1 MYYHTIDTLYDGV
14 SRFKVQ
20 TAVSKFTLKLFF
32 QFFFIFFVFQ
42 RTFFSNIPFSGHL
55 GLSKKRGQLWV
66 SNSFLLWR
74 YNPWNIVQKSISAYL
89 FSIKGY
95 VPRAEVPMYLGTSIF
110 IHSTPTC
117 RYMIAMMQVRRQ
129 VPTEC
134 VSLFCWRLCHKVVPT
149 SQSWREL
156 FV

>member
-1 MYYHTIDTLYDGV
+1 MFGGV
-14 SRFKVQ
+14 SRLKML
-20 TAVSKFTLKLFF
+20 TAISKFTLKLFF

-66 SNSFLLWR
+66 SNSFPLWR

-95 VPRAEVPMYLGTSIF
+95 HIYICKNGILSNQNYAVISTHKKLFKTPNPLHLTQNYYRDPNSRWSIF
-110 IHSTPTC
+110 C
-117 RYMIAMMQVRRQ
+117 Y
-129 VPTEC
+129 
-134 VSLFCWRLCHKVVPT
+134 
-149 SQSWREL
+149 
-156 FV
+156 